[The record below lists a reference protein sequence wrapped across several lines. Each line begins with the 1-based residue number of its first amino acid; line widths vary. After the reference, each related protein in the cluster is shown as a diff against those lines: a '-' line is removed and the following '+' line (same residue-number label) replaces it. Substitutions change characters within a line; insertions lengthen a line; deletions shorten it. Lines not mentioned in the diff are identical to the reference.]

1 MKNNV
6 ENKRFGIDKDAYGVI
21 DGELVL
27 LNEFNGKHVFET
39 EKSEPA
45 TPQAVFEL
53 FNGTI
58 TAVEHEANA
67 RSAYG
72 VEQYGDVPFSEQ
84 NVLKVVETYDEFIN
98 SPDFELDVFSVRK
111 FDMENFWA
119 ANKRNNTFK
128 VAGKVTTYGGSSVYV
143 VRRGKRVVMFLLNN
157 MTYDGQNSYALTSV
171 KAGKAAR
178 ACFKG
183 TGKYPTVKHV
193 NGKPQNRWTRVLDE
207 LAANEGDIT
216 NAWSILET
224 EDSKFFY
231 AELKKHNGVDKETR
245 QQLKLVRQKA
255 GGQTFTN
262 YVEAL
267 ELRIQKLEDA
277 HERLQDKLSDMA
289 SDAPETKRHAVE
301 NGVRRLDNRLYD
313 LNIELWDLT
322 EEHNSEAVETTMED
336 Y

>member
-6 ENKRFGIDKDAYGVI
+6 DSKRYGLDKNAHAVI

-27 LNEFNGKHVFET
+27 LNEFGGKHVFET

-67 RSAYG
+67 RAAYG
-72 VEQYGDVPFSEQ
+72 VKTYGDVPFAEQ
-84 NVLKVVETYDEFIN
+84 NALKVVETYDEFIN
-98 SPDFELDVFSVRK
+98 DSEFELDVFSVRK

-128 VAGKVTTYGGSSVYV
+128 VAGRVETYGKSSVYV
-143 VRRGKRVVMFLLNN
+143 VRRGKHVVMFLLNN

-183 TGKYPTVKHV
+183 TGKYPAELRKSDGTR
-193 NGKPQNRWTRVLDE
+193 NRWARVLDE
-207 LAANEGDIT
+207 LAANGGDIT
-216 NAWSILET
+216 NAWTILES

-231 AELKKHNGVDKETR
+231 GELKKHNGVDKETR
-245 QQLKLVRQKA
+245 QQLKLIRQKA

-277 HERLQDKLSDMA
+277 HERLQDKLSDMD
-289 SDAPETKRHAVE
+289 SDAPEAKRNAVE

-322 EEHNSEAVETTMED
+322 EEHNSEAVGTTMED